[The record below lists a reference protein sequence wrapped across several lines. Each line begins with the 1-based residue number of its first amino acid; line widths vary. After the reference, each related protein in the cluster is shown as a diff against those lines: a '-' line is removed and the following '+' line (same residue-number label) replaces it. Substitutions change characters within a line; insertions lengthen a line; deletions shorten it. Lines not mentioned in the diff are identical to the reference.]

1 MEGTRDL
8 RYCDQYYDVRMG
20 THDVDEYKDD
30 YVDDGDVRP
39 RRMLVWYMLMLS
51 FCDGMKVY
59 ITQE

>member
-39 RRMLVWYMLMLS
+39 RRMLV
-51 FCDGMKVY
+51 
-59 ITQE
+59 